1 MNDLISIDKYCQ
13 KDQFLTMLLDCL
25 GVSALMALMMRGVD
39 CEVPASSSL
48 HYNFDHS
55 YGYQDHHNPYL
66 GYKHQHGHHYND
78 IGEAETISVCDVCY
92 NLKSIKIY
100 YVSNL
105 KKGALT
111 PKSFANIVRSIL
123 NLSFFKINSCL
134 RTNLCKNRRMC

>member
-1 MNDLISIDKYCQ
+1 MNELLTFDKYCQ
-13 KDQFLTMLLDCL
+13 EFLTMLLHCL
-25 GVSALMALMMRGVD
+25 GVSALMALMALMMRGVD

-78 IGEAETISVCDVCY
+78 IGEAETISVCDICY

-100 YVSNL
+100 YVSNQH
-105 KKGALT
+105 
-111 PKSFANIVRSIL
+111 
-123 NLSFFKINSCL
+123 
-134 RTNLCKNRRMC
+134 